1 MSLHRMKPAEWPD
14 NYKNLKRKRDAIKES
29 GTAWYSPS
37 ALDSTDEELNKRLV
51 RQFWVLE

>member
-1 MSLHRMKPAEWPD
+1 MKPAEWPD